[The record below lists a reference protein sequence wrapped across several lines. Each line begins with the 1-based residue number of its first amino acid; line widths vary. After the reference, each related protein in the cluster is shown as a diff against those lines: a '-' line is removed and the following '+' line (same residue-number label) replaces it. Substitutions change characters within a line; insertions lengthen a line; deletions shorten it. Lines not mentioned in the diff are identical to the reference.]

1 MSISSALSNAL
12 TGLTA
17 TARRAEVVS
26 SNISNAMTE
35 GYGRRTLDQSAALY
49 GYSAGVKLEGT
60 TRHVNP
66 VTIAERRL
74 ADAGNALATGA
85 NAFHNRL
92 ESLVGTPEDPTSLS
106 GVMATFESSL
116 AMATGA
122 PDSDVRLKNV
132 SQDAERIALAF
143 NEASD
148 GIQKMRTEADS
159 KIGSMIDS
167 LNGLLKQTEEVN
179 RKISLAI
186 NQGQETAALEDQRQ
200 VLIDQVGELVP
211 VRMSPRDRG
220 GVALYT
226 TNGAVL
232 LDGKAATIEF
242 TEVGTVEPHMTEA
255 NGLLNGISING
266 YPMRIDSE
274 KGALSGGAIGAQF
287 AIRDEY
293 GVQAQANLDATA
305 RNLVERYQDPTMDP
319 TLAPGDAG
327 LFTDAG
333 LAFNAANEVGLAGRL
348 ELNNLVDID
357 GAGETWRLRDGLGAA
372 APGDAGDATHL
383 NRMLDA
389 MQEQVVPVSGGFG
402 SKAVS
407 MSEMGGKFLSEIAGA
422 RVQSDNDMAFAS
434 ARLVSLEEMEL
445 IDGVDTDQEL
455 QMLML
460 VEQSYA
466 ANAKLIQ
473 AVDEMMQELLRIG

>member
-35 GYGRRTLDQSAALY
+35 GYGRRTLNQSAALY
-49 GYSAGVKLEGT
+49 GYSAGVKIDGT
-60 TRHVNP
+60 SRHVNP

-74 ADAGNALATGA
+74 ADADNALATGT
-85 NAFHNRL
+85 NAFYNRL

-148 GIQKMRTEADS
+148 GVQKMRSEADS

-200 VLIDQVGELVP
+200 VLIDQIGELVP

-232 LDGKAATIEF
+232 LDGKAANIEF

-274 KGALSGGAIGAQF
+274 KGALAGGAIGAQF
-287 AIRDEY
+287 AIRDEF
-293 GVQAQANLDATA
+293 GVQAQADLDAAA

-333 LAFNAANEVGLAGRL
+333 LAFSAANEVGLAGRL

-389 MQEQVVPVSGGFG
+389 MQVQVVPVSGGYG

-407 MSEMGGKFLSEIAGA
+407 MSEMSGKFLSSVAGA

>member
-35 GYGRRTLDQSAALY
+35 GYGRRTLSQSAALY
-49 GYSAGVKLEGT
+49 GYSAGVKIEGT

-74 ADAGNALATGA
+74 ADAGNALATGT
-85 NAFHNRL
+85 NAFYNRL
-92 ESLVGTPEDPTSLS
+92 ENLVGTPEDPTSLS

-148 GIQKMRTEADS
+148 GVQKMRTEADS
-159 KIGSMIDS
+159 KIGSMIDN

-200 VLIDQVGELVP
+200 VLVDQIGELVP
-211 VRMSPRDRG
+211 VRLSMRDRG
-220 GVALYT
+220 AIALYT

-232 LDGKAATIEF
+232 LDGKAADIEF

-255 NGLLNGISING
+255 NGLLGGITING
-266 YPMRIDSE
+266 YPMRIDSD

-287 AIRDEY
+287 AIRDEF
-293 GVQAQANLDATA
+293 GVQAQADLDAAA
-305 RNLVERYQDPTMDP
+305 RNLVERYQDPAMDP

-333 LAFNAANEVGLAGRL
+333 LAFTAANEVGLAGRL

-372 APGDAGDATHL
+372 APGDSGDATHL

-389 MQEQVVPVSGGFG
+389 MQVQVVPVSGGYG

-407 MSEMGGKFLSEIAGA
+407 MSELSGKFLSSVAGA
-422 RVQSDNDMAFAS
+422 RVQSDQDMAFAS
-434 ARLVSLEEMEL
+434 ARLNSLEEMEL

>member
-17 TARRAEVVS
+17 SARRAEVVS

-35 GYGRRTLDQSAALY
+35 GYGRRSLNQSAALY
-49 GYSAGVKLEGT
+49 GYSGGVKLEGT
-60 TRHVNP
+60 SRHVNP

-74 ADAGNALATGA
+74 ADAGSALANGTS
-85 NAFHNRL
+85 AFYNRL
-92 ESLVGTPEDPTSLS
+92 ESMVGTPDDPTSLS
-106 GVMATFESSL
+106 GVVATFESSM

-122 PDSDVRLKNV
+122 PDSDIRLANM
-132 SQDAERIALAF
+132 SQDAERIANAF
-143 NEASD
+143 NDASD
-148 GIQKMRTEADS
+148 GIQKIRTEADTN
-159 KIGSMIDS
+159 IGNMVDS
-167 LNGLLKQTEEVN
+167 LNSLLKETEEVN

-186 NQGQETAALEDQRQ
+186 NQGQETASLEDQRQ
-200 VLIDQVGELVP
+200 VLIDQIGELVP
-211 VRMSPRDRG
+211 VRLTPRDRG

-266 YPMRIDSE
+266 YPMRIDSD
-274 KGALSGGAIGAQF
+274 KGALAGGAIGAQF
-287 AIRDEY
+287 AIRDEF
-293 GVQAQANLDATA
+293 GTQAQADLDAAA
-305 RNLVERYQDPTMDP
+305 RNLVERFQDPTMDP
-319 TLAPGDAG
+319 TLGAGDPGI
-327 LFTDAG
+327 FTDAG
-333 LAFNAANEVGLAGRL
+333 LAFTAANEVGLAGRL

-372 APGDAGDATHL
+372 APGDSGDATHL

-389 MQEQVVPVSGGFG
+389 MKEQVVPVSGGYG

-407 MSEMGGKFLSEIAGA
+407 MSEMSGKFLSSVAGA
-422 RVQSDNDMAFAS
+422 RVQSDQDMAFAS
-434 ARLVSLEEMEL
+434 ARLNSLEEMEL
-445 IDGVDTDQEL
+445 LDGVDTDQEL

>member
-1 MSISSALSNAL
+1 L

-35 GYGRRTLDQSAALY
+35 GYGRRTLNQSAALY
-49 GYSAGVKLEGT
+49 GYSAGVKLDGT
-60 TRHVNP
+60 SRHVNP

-74 ADAGNALATGA
+74 ADAGNALATGT
-85 NAFHNRL
+85 NEFYNRL
-92 ESLVGTPEDPTSLS
+92 ENLVGTPEDPTSLS

-132 SQDAERIALAF
+132 SQDAERIAMAF

-148 GIQKMRTEADS
+148 GVQKMRTEADA
-159 KIGSMIDS
+159 KIGSMVDS
-167 LNGLLKQTEEVN
+167 LNGLLTQTEEVN
-179 RKISLAI
+179 RKISMAI

-200 VLIDQVGELVP
+200 VLIDQIGELVP

-232 LDGKAATIEF
+232 LDGKAASIEF

-274 KGALSGGAIGAQF
+274 KGALAGGAIGAQF
-287 AIRDEY
+287 AIRDEF
-293 GVQAQANLDATA
+293 GVQAQADLDAAA

-333 LAFNAANEVGLAGRL
+333 LAFSAANEVGLAGRL

-372 APGDAGDATHL
+372 APGDSGDATHL

-389 MQEQVVPVSGGFG
+389 MQEQVIPVSGGYG
-402 SKAVS
+402 TKAVS
-407 MSEMGGKFLSEIAGA
+407 MSELSGKFLSNVAGA
-422 RVQSDNDMAFAS
+422 RVQSDSDMAFAS

>member
-17 TARRAEVVS
+17 SARRAEVVS

-35 GYGRRTLDQSAALY
+35 GYGRRTLNQSAALY
-49 GYSAGVKLEGT
+49 GYSGGVKLDGT
-60 TRHVNP
+60 SRLVNP

-74 ADAGNALATGA
+74 ADAGNALASGA
-85 NAFHNRL
+85 NDFHNRL
-92 ESLVGTPEDPTSLS
+92 ERLVGDPSDPASLS
-106 GVMATFESSL
+106 GVMAAFESSL

-122 PDSDVRLKNV
+122 PDSDVRLANV
-132 SQDAERIALAF
+132 SQDADRIAVAF
-143 NEASD
+143 NEASA
-148 GIQKMRTEADS
+148 GIQKMRTEADTN
-159 KIGSMIDS
+159 IGTMVDR
-167 LNGLLKQTEEVN
+167 LNGLLKQTEEAN
-179 RKISLAI
+179 RRISLAI
-186 NQGQETAALEDQRQ
+186 NQGQETASLEDQRQ
-200 VLIDQVGELVP
+200 VLIDQIGELVP
-211 VRMSPRDRG
+211 VRLTPRDRG

-232 LDGKAATIEF
+232 LDGRAASIEF

-255 NGLLNGISING
+255 NGLLGGITING
-266 YPMRIDSE
+266 YPMRIDSD

-305 RNLVERYQDPTMDP
+305 RNLVERYQDATMDP

-333 LAFNAANEVGLAGRL
+333 AAFTAANEVGLAGRL
-348 ELNNLVDID
+348 SLNNLVDLD

-372 APGDAGDATHL
+372 AAGDSGDATHL
-383 NRMLDA
+383 NRMLNA
-389 MQEQVVPVSGGFG
+389 MQDQVVPVSGALGT
-402 SKAVS
+402 KAVS
-407 MSEMGGKFLSEIAGA
+407 MAELSGKFLTEVASG
-422 RVQSDNDMAFAS
+422 RVQSDQDVAFAN
-434 ARLVSLEEMEL
+434 ARLTSLQELEL

-473 AVDEMMQELLRIG
+473 AVDEMMQELLRI